1 LGSPQ
6 DLHGLEHLCEAYA
19 QATGCSAPGLLG
31 LGSHCLKLGAAFDV
45 PVLHLVDNMQLVCQ
59 TSGLWKPS
67 CDWQCDIAS
76 KQIRLA
82 IHSLV
87 TNGRMVVWDSQ
98 ALFLK
103 QVPRAQH
110 SLADCLANAALDTGS
125 ISSCRVVALKA
136 GDKLALF
143 TDGAGR
149 GNPGRCS
156 IGAAIV
162 LYRPKASAL
171 TVAVF
176 AKATGHGANT
186 RVEFE
191 AGVFGWHVLKEWLQ
205 FSLLNSDC
213 MTSGINQCMANSILK
228 INSTICQF
236 DDVRSAFM
244 ALGTHEIV
252 CSGARF

>member
-1 LGSPQ
+1 MSHISP
-6 DLHGLEHLCEAYA
+6 AIR
-19 QATGCSAPGLLG
+19 SN
-31 LGSHCLKLGAAFDV
+31 CLKLGASFDI
-45 PVLHLVDNMQLVCQ
+45 PVLHLADNMQLVCQ

-103 QVPRAQH
+103 QVPRAQN
-110 SLADCLANAALDTGS
+110 SLADFLANAALDTGS
-125 ISSCRVVALKA
+125 ISSCRVVPLKA

-143 TDGAGR
+143 TDGACR
-149 GNPGRCS
+149 GNPGRSS
-156 IGAAIV
+156 IGIAIV
-162 LYRPKASAL
+162 LYRPKTSAL

-176 AKATGHGANT
+176 AKATGHGTNT
-186 RVEFE
+186 RAEFE

-205 FSLLNSDC
+205 FSLFLNSNC
-213 MTSGINQCMANSILK
+213 MNSGINQCMINSILK
-228 INSTICQF
+228 INSKISQF
-236 DDVRSAFM
+236 DDIRSA
-244 ALGTHEIV
+244 
-252 CSGARF
+252 